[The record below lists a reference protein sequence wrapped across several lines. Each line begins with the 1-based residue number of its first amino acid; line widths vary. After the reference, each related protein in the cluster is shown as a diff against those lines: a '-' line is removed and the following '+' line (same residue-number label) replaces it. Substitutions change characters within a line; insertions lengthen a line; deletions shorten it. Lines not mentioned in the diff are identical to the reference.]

1 MKKITLLA
9 LILTTSSLI
18 YTQNFTFGTI
28 PDTQNLTENDD
39 DAATITQITEW
50 YVDKQDSLNIKFVAS
65 LGDMT
70 QWGAEDQ
77 WKRVRKS
84 YDVFKKANLPYAP
97 CQGNHD
103 PTLNL
108 LNKYFPESEFKNTPT
123 YGGNFKGMENAYY
136 LFSANKT
143 DFIVVVI
150 QSHDQY
156 IGPYDTLS
164 INWANMIL
172 NKYNDRHAIFITHDF
187 FENKGLID
195 DVIKKHDNL
204 FLAICGH
211 SCARE
216 QYWTETTPNGR
227 TVNCIMSDYQCDEDK
242 GASLRYYYFDFDN
255 EKINAFT
262 YNVKSMLYETDS
274 NSQFSFAM
282 PEKLLTKPVITDI
295 SNFPVFPKS
304 NETASISAT
313 IFDKTQVKTAKVIWG
328 LSSDK
333 LNFEVPLKFENNT
346 FKGVMPINSDNTTV
360 YYKIF
365 AQNSMGETAISQ
377 LNTYEICNDGTC
389 LTCPFKTTE
398 NAFNDSIIEIPGIIE
413 AEHYNDGCS
422 KISYY
427 DTDERNVGGA
437 FREGGVDISECSE
450 GGFNIG
456 WIATGEWLKYRI
468 NVPEDGKYNF
478 EFRIASHNH
487 ESEIHIEN
495 NGADVSGNITFPV
508 TGSWQN
514 WTSVLKND
522 VELKKGIQDIKIVID
537 KGDFNFNYFKVTK
550 K

>member
-1 MKKITLLA
+1 MKNAILLVT
-9 LILTTSSLI
+9 ILTTINLLQG
-18 YTQNFTFGTI
+18 QNFTFGTI
-28 PDTQNLTENDD
+28 PDTQNLTENDN
-39 DAATITQITEW
+39 DAGTVTAITKW
-50 YVDKQDSLNIKFVAS
+50 YVDKKDSLNIKFVAS

-77 WKRVRKS
+77 WIRIRES
-84 YDVFKKANLPYAP
+84 YNEFKKANLPYAP

-103 PTLNL
+103 PTLDL
-108 LNKYFPESEFKNTPT
+108 LNKYFPENEFKNNPT
-123 YGGNFKGMENAYY
+123 YGGNFRGMENAYY
-136 LFSANKT
+136 LFSANSM

-156 IGPYDTLS
+156 IGIYDTLS
-164 INWANMIL
+164 IDWANTIL
-172 NKYNDRHAIFITHDF
+172 NKHNDRHAIFITHDF

-216 QYWTETTPNGR
+216 QYWTEKTPNGR

-242 GASLRYYYFDFDN
+242 GASLRYYNFDFEN
-255 EKINAFT
+255 KTINAFT
-262 YNVKSMLYETDS
+262 YNVKSLQYETDS

-282 PEKLLTKPVITDI
+282 PEKLLSKPVITDI
-295 SNFPVFPKS
+295 SNYPVFPKS
-304 NETASISAT
+304 NETASISAS
-313 IFDKTQVKTAKVIWG
+313 IFDKTQIKTAKVIWG

-333 LNFEVPLKFENNT
+333 MNNEVPLKVKNSIY
-346 FKGVMPINSDNTTV
+346 KGIIPKTEDNTTV
-360 YYKIF
+360 YYKIS
-365 AQNSMGETAISQ
+365 AQNAKGETSISA
-377 LNTYEICNDGTC
+377 LNTYEICDDGTC

-413 AEHYNDGCS
+413 AEHYNNGCL

-437 FREGGVDISECSE
+437 FREGGVDISECNE
-450 GGFNIG
+450 GGYNIG

-468 NVPEDGKYNF
+468 NVPEDGEYNF
-478 EFRIASHNH
+478 EFRIAAHNH
-487 ESEIHIEN
+487 ESAIHIESN
-495 NGADVSGNITFPV
+495 DVDISGGIDFPA

-514 WTSVLKND
+514 WVSILKKD
-522 VELKKGIQDIKIVID
+522 IELKKGIQDLKIVID
-537 KGDFNFNYFKVTK
+537 KGDFNFNYFKINRK
-550 K
+550 